1 MHQIRNR
8 ILTIRV
14 SDDEF
19 EQLKTTAE
27 LRGSRCLSDF
37 ARSIM
42 LETASRGS
50 ASLGTWEGRMLS
62 FERRL
67 SALESGLGILHSALS
82 THAQRLPPQ
91 GRRSNGAISTDLDE

>member
-1 MHQIRNR
+1 MSL
-8 ILTIRV
+8 LTIRV
-14 SDDEF
+14 TDDEF

-42 LETASRGS
+42 LETASSGS
-50 ASLGTWEGRMLS
+50 VPSRTLEGRMLS

-67 SALESGLGILHSALS
+67 SALESV
-82 THAQRLPPQ
+82 
-91 GRRSNGAISTDLDE
+91 